1 MLKIAVCDDEKAIA
15 NQIEHLILQ
24 VCTKES
30 IPGDTDVF
38 FDGKS
43 LEEEI
48 YKGTRY
54 DLIYMDIEMED
65 RDGISTAQNI
75 RRVDENVLLV
85 FVSGHSKYAL
95 ELFRLDVFEFILKPI
110 DRQYF
115 ETCFL
120 NASRKI
126 STLAVYFRYQY
137 KRREFK
143 IPAMDIVYFES
154 KGRKIFIHEKDG
166 EVTVYNGKLSD
177 VETWALMGKVP
188 FLRIHQSYLVN
199 YHFITSRTKE
209 EVRLKDGTSL
219 YVSKERQND
228 IKRCYNELLKGEID
242 AEY

>member
-110 DRQYF
+110 DRQIF

-120 NASRKI
+120 NACRKI
-126 STLAVYFRYQY
+126 STLNIYFRYQY

-143 IPAMDIVYFES
+143 ISVMDIAYFES
-154 KGRKIFIHEKDG
+154 KGRKIYIHRLDG
-166 EVTVYNGKLSD
+166 GVTVYNGKLSD
-177 VETWALMGKVP
+177 VETWALKGKVP

-199 YHFITSRTKE
+199 YHVIVSRTKKE
-209 EVRLKDGTSL
+209 FRLKNGTSL
-219 YVSKERQND
+219 YISKERQND

-242 AEY
+242 AEF

>member
-110 DRQYF
+110 GKKKF
-115 ETCFL
+115 ETCLL
-120 NASRKI
+120 NAVYKI
-126 STLAVYFRYQY
+126 STQGTYFRYKY

-143 IPAMDIVYFES
+143 ILSMDIVYFES
-154 KGRKIFIHEKDG
+154 QGRKIYIHEKDG
-166 EVTVYNGKLSD
+166 GVTVYNGKLVD
-177 VETWALMGKVP
+177 VERWALNGKVP

-199 YHFITSRTKE
+199 FHFIVSRTKE
-209 EVRLKDGTSL
+209 EVRLKDGTNL
-219 YVSKERQND
+219 YVSKEKQNEVR
-228 IKRCYNELLKGEID
+228 KRYNAFLKDEIHGKM
-242 AEY
+242 

>member
-48 YKGTRY
+48 HKGTRY
-54 DLIYMDIEMED
+54 DLIYMDIEMKD
-65 RDGISTAQNI
+65 GDGISTVKNI
-75 RRVDENVLLV
+75 RSVDENVLLV

-95 ELFRLDVFEFILKPI
+95 ELFHLDVFEFIVKPI
-110 DRQYF
+110 DRQFF
-115 ETCFL
+115 ERCFL
-120 NASRKI
+120 NAFRKI

-137 KRREFK
+137 QRREFK
-143 IPAMDIVYFES
+143 ILTMDIAYFES
-154 KGRKIFIHEKDG
+154 RGRKIFIHEREG
-166 EVTVYNGKLSD
+166 GVTIYNGKLSD
-177 VETWALMGKVP
+177 VETWSLNGKVP

-199 YHFITSRTKE
+199 YHFIASRTKE
-209 EVRLKDGTSL
+209 DVMLKDGTKLHIS
-219 YVSKERQND
+219 EDRQND
-228 IKRCYNELLKGEID
+228 IRKCYNNLLKDEID
-242 AEY
+242 ADF